1 MKKWLNLGR
10 YTSWINQIFS
20 LNWVWFCIS
29 SRNSN
34 SNDWSEEILIVSI
47 VSTNYIRSG
56 KGYLSHFHPYEEE
69 VYQSLVFLLHLA
81 IRVSRVV
88 LRKKKKGE
96 KEKEA
101 KQKMRTSLEHVETEF
116 QLGWPH
122 DTTLCLTWWFNVL
135 WAFLGIDGLT
145 SSIRVTSLE
154 QLSVVEFSGE

>member
-1 MKKWLNLGR
+1 MKVNKNKIKFRKHFFRGKNQCLRAKHLSVSTKTLWSVFRLLLLWR
-10 YTSWINQIFS
+10 LLITSVPERGTWAISIPTKKKFIRA
-20 LNWVWFCIS
+20 WFFFCIS
-29 SRNSN
+29 R
-34 SNDWSEEILIVSI
+34 SEWAVC
-47 VSTNYIRSG
+47 
-56 KGYLSHFHPYEEE
+56 
-69 VYQSLVFLLHLA
+69 A
-81 IRVSRVV
+81 
-88 LRKKKKGE
+88 KKEKKGG